1 MAGYFRVLGE
11 FFAAVL
17 QSALMVGGIILIFW
31 ALGAVNGC
39 TVTYEPETKACMIR
53 FDPSAEQIK
62 AVGAVC
68 MDVVRTIHDKPVNV
82 EIETEDSGI

>member
-39 TVTYEPETKACMIR
+39 TVTYEPETKACMVR
-53 FDPSAEQIK
+53 FDPSADQIK
-62 AVGAVC
+62 AIGDACLTVIEKVHDEPAKIEFDPGA
-68 MDVVRTIHDKPVNV
+68 P
-82 EIETEDSGI
+82 